1 MSRQRPENRLYPCHS
16 PPGVVSSETIA
27 GGDVVF
33 LKTLHRSWL
42 ACAGATVM
50 MFVSTGLVV
59 NSLSVYLPYLLAEY
73 GLTNAQGSWINTIR
87 CLASLCSMPVVAGY
101 YRRTGLRRGAGLA
114 MALCAGSYVLFGLAR
129 GFAGLCAAA
138 VIAGV
143 SYSLG
148 GIVAATIAIDAW
160 FAGSKGTAMGI
171 CTAGSGVAAVVM
183 PAILTRLLDTAGVSV
198 TFFAEAGLMLAL
210 GLLVVGIFAWE
221 TPEQAGL
228 TPYGTAPEADAAP
241 ERRGGGM
248 TKGYLLAMLLAMA
261 FIGSV
266 GGPGYSNAAV
276 LFSTQGYDS
285 MAIAWAISLNG
296 LMLIVCK
303 CGFGFIT
310 DRIGAYRTN
319 FLFGGLL
326 IGGFVLCLATVTG
339 SGPVIFGA
347 ELVLGAGWSICT
359 VGLPVWAGDLAAPE
373 DHAATV
379 QKFQTAYSIGALVFS
394 PVPGIL
400 ADASG
405 SYLPAYALFTLQSEV
420 ILAVLQVTYRH
431 CGAK

>member
-1 MSRQRPENRLYPCHS
+1 M
-16 PPGVVSSETIA
+16 
-27 GGDVVF
+27 VF

-198 TFFAEAGLMLAL
+198 TFFA
-210 GLLVVGIFAWE
+210 
-221 TPEQAGL
+221 
-228 TPYGTAPEADAAP
+228 
-241 ERRGGGM
+241 
-248 TKGYLLAMLLAMA
+248 
-261 FIGSV
+261 
-266 GGPGYSNAAV
+266 
-276 LFSTQGYDS
+276 
-285 MAIAWAISLNG
+285 
-296 LMLIVCK
+296 
-303 CGFGFIT
+303 
-310 DRIGAYRTN
+310 
-319 FLFGGLL
+319 
-326 IGGFVLCLATVTG
+326 
-339 SGPVIFGA
+339 
-347 ELVLGAGWSICT
+347 
-359 VGLPVWAGDLAAPE
+359 
-373 DHAATV
+373 
-379 QKFQTAYSIGALVFS
+379 
-394 PVPGIL
+394 
-400 ADASG
+400 
-405 SYLPAYALFTLQSEV
+405 
-420 ILAVLQVTYRH
+420 
-431 CGAK
+431 